1 VKNSQ
6 CTDYTALT
14 VEWHKAI
21 MQILKV
27 IFKFYTEKP
36 IETAELQPEGAAGG
50 ILAAGGLCYSLDHGF
65 TKLSKNLEEI
75 SKCYCQKCNIKQT
88 SYSGATLQNFVS

>member
-1 VKNSQ
+1 
-6 CTDYTALT
+6 
-14 VEWHKAI
+14 

-50 ILAAGGLCYSLDHGF
+50 TWLQVGCAIL
-65 TKLSKNLEEI
+65 
-75 SKCYCQKCNIKQT
+75 
-88 SYSGATLQNFVS
+88 